1 MESLSRISSL
11 LETARDLTLEAA
23 QSASAAG
30 RISHKD
36 GKYGTPAE
44 TKNLLN
50 SRMEREVL
58 DGLRRVIAVCSLNL
72 FIKLNL
78 SRGNFTK
85 TPLSVKMMSRGV
97 DCSEFF
103 ADVVKNVAA
112 PSLEIKKLV
121 YIYLLRYAE
130 SEPDLALLSIN
141 TIQKALND
149 QNQVV
154 RAMAIRV
161 MSGIRVPV
169 ISQIVALGIKRCVTD
184 MSAYVRKSAALAIP
198 KCYRLDPT
206 TLPQLTECMG
216 TLLGDRSF
224 YVVGAAVMGY
234 LEVCPEKWELIHSHY
249 RGLVKMLIDMD
260 EWGQLAV
267 LRLLTEYARSN
278 FPLKRK
284 AKANKASRRGAK
296 EAFYSDQSEGEDTD
310 KDKVGMVAVVDP
322 DLELLLKACE
332 PLLQSRNSAVIVA
345 VARAYRHL
353 APPDYLPVISGPLVS
368 LVRGPVDVQHMALV
382 NIVAIAL
389 QNPQPFAKYPTHFL
403 VHATDPPHI
412 WRLKLELLTL
422 IFQYTNAHTKNL
434 ILSELEYFAQGHSK
448 DLVQEAVRA
457 IGRCAQSQTKNA
469 ARCFRLLLR
478 QVESSDGTLVAES
491 LTAIRHIIQQNPNAH
506 SKTVIRL
513 AKALDT
519 ASNPSARASIIW
531 LVGEFAGMNGGNNV
545 AADTLRLLAK
555 GFAGESEQAK
565 LQIVLLAAKVYAHHL
580 NTTQSGTM
588 PIEGVGEAVEEEEE
602 EKHPVALLFSY
613 IMLLARYDLSYDLRD
628 RARLYK
634 SILSVPSSTQLATLL
649 LLAPKPTPQAPSPSS
664 GREDFTIGSAAIV
677 LGKEE
682 DVMGYKPLSEW
693 VTVSRAPSPSLRE
706 PPAGSGSGSGNETP
720 RSGGNMGIIIKGAGG
735 RTAGAS
741 PMVGSPR
748 LGGSPNVGSPRWQ
761 DFREPAKAQKKDEK
775 QEMDDFYASEE
786 DGDDGEDDEETDEDD
801 DEDDDDD
808 DEDEEDEEDNESGEE
823 SEDGGGE
830 GSKLLGG
837 EK

>member
-1 MESLSRISSL
+1 
-11 LETARDLTLEAA
+11 
-23 QSASAAG
+23 
-30 RISHKD
+30 
-36 GKYGTPAE
+36 
-44 TKNLLN
+44 
-50 SRMEREVL
+50 
-58 DGLRRVIAVCSLNL
+58 
-72 FIKLNL
+72 
-78 SRGNFTK
+78 
-85 TPLSVKMMSRGV
+85 MMSRGV

-103 ADVVKNVAA
+103 ADVVKNVAS

-206 TLPQLTECMG
+206 TLPQLTESMG
-216 TLLGDRSF
+216 ILLGDRSF
-224 YVVGAAVMGY
+224 YVVGAAVMAY

-249 RGLVKMLIDMD
+249 RSLVKMLIDMD

-267 LRLLTEYARSN
+267 LRLLTEYARNS
-278 FPLKRK
+278 FPVRRK
-284 AKANKASRRGAK
+284 IKANKASTSAR
-296 EAFYSDQSEGEDTD
+296 EAFYSDQSEGEDMGKNKTE
-310 KDKVGMVAVVDP
+310 MVVVMDP
-322 DLELLLKACE
+322 DLELLLKASE

-345 VARAYRHL
+345 VARVYRHL
-353 APPDYLPVISGPLVS
+353 APPGHLPIIAGPLVS

-389 QNPQPFAKYPTHFL
+389 HSPQPFAKYSTHFL
-403 VHATDPPHI
+403 VHASDPPHI

-422 IFQYTNAHTKNL
+422 IFQYTNTHTKNL

-519 ASNPSARASIIW
+519 ATNPSARASIIW
-531 LVGEFAGMNGGNNV
+531 LVGEFSGMNSGNNV

-580 NTTQSGTM
+580 NATQSGAV
-588 PIEGVGEAVEEEEE
+588 PAEAAEEEEE
-602 EKHPVALLFSY
+602 DGKHPVALLFSY

-682 DVMGYKPLSEW
+682 DIMGYRPLPEW
-693 VTVSRAPSPSLRE
+693 VTVSRAPSPSMRE
-706 PPAGSGSGSGNETP
+706 QPVGSGSGSGNETP
-720 RSGGNMGIIIKGAGG
+720 RSGGGMGIIVKGAGG
-735 RTAGAS
+735 RNAGVS

-761 DFREPAKAQKKDEK
+761 DFKEPAKAQKKDEK
-775 QEMDDFYASEE
+775 QEIDDFYASEE
-786 DGDDGEDDEETDEDD
+786 DDGDDDEDDEETDEDD
-801 DEDDDDD
+801 DD
-808 DEDEEDEEDNESGEE
+808 DEEEEDEESEEE
-823 SEDGGGE
+823 SEEEGGE
-830 GSKLLGG
+830 GSQLLGG
-837 EK
+837 GER

>member
-1 MESLSRISSL
+1 
-11 LETARDLTLEAA
+11 
-23 QSASAAG
+23 
-30 RISHKD
+30 
-36 GKYGTPAE
+36 
-44 TKNLLN
+44 
-50 SRMEREVL
+50 
-58 DGLRRVIAVCSLNL
+58 
-72 FIKLNL
+72 
-78 SRGNFTK
+78 
-85 TPLSVKMMSRGV
+85 MMSRGL

-103 ADVVKNVAA
+103 ADVVKNVAS

-206 TLPQLTECMG
+206 TLPQLTEYMS

-224 YVVGAAVMGY
+224 YVVGAAVMAY
-234 LEVCPEKWELIHSHY
+234 LEVCPEKWELIHPHY

-267 LRLLTEYARSN
+267 LRLLTEYARNS
-278 FPLKRK
+278 FPARRK
-284 AKANKASRRGAK
+284 VKANKASRRSAK
-296 EAFYSDQSEGEDTD
+296 EAFYSDQSEGEDTG
-310 KDKVGMVAVVDP
+310 KNKAETVAVMDP

-345 VARAYRHL
+345 VARVYRHL
-353 APPDYLPVISGPLVS
+353 APPGHLPIIAGPLVS

-389 QNPQPFAKYPTHFL
+389 HSPQPFAKYSTHFL
-403 VHATDPPHI
+403 VHASDPPHI

-422 IFQYTNAHTKNL
+422 IFQYTNTHTKNL

-478 QVESSDGTLVAES
+478 QVESSDGILVAES

-519 ASNPSARASIIW
+519 ATNPSARASIIW

-545 AADTLRLLAK
+545 AADTLRLLSK

-580 NTTQSGTM
+580 NATQSGAA
-588 PIEGVGEAVEEEEE
+588 PAEGAEEEEE
-602 EKHPVALLFSY
+602 DKKHPVALLFSY

-634 SILSVPSSTQLATLL
+634 SILSAPSSTQLATLL

-664 GREDFTIGSAAIV
+664 GREDFTVGSAAIV
-677 LGKEE
+677 LGKGE
-682 DVMGYKPLSEW
+682 DVMGYKPLPEW
-693 VTVSRAPSPSLRE
+693 VSISRAPSPSLRE
-706 PPAGSGSGSGNETP
+706 PPVGSGGGSGNETP
-720 RSGGNMGIIIKGAGG
+720 RSGGGGMGIIIKGAGG
-735 RTAGAS
+735 RTAGVS

-748 LGGSPNVGSPRWQ
+748 LGGSPSVGSPRWQ
-761 DFREPAKAQKKDEK
+761 DVREPVKAQKKDEK
-775 QEMDDFYASEE
+775 QEIDDFYASEE
-786 DGDDGEDDEETDEDD
+786 DDGDEDEDEDDEETDED
-801 DEDDDDD
+801 EDDDEEED
-808 DEDEEDEEDNESGEE
+808 DEEDEESEEE
-823 SEDGGGE
+823 SEEEGGE

-837 EK
+837 GER

>member
-1 MESLSRISSL
+1 
-11 LETARDLTLEAA
+11 
-23 QSASAAG
+23 
-30 RISHKD
+30 
-36 GKYGTPAE
+36 
-44 TKNLLN
+44 
-50 SRMEREVL
+50 
-58 DGLRRVIAVCSLNL
+58 
-72 FIKLNL
+72 
-78 SRGNFTK
+78 
-85 TPLSVKMMSRGV
+85 MMSRGV

-206 TLPQLTECMG
+206 TLPQLTEYMS

-224 YVVGAAVMGY
+224 YVVGAAAMGY
-234 LEVCPEKWELIHSHY
+234 LEVCPEKWELIHPHY

-267 LRLLTEYARSN
+267 LRLLTAYARST
-278 FPLKRK
+278 FPLRRK
-284 AKANKASRRGAK
+284 VKTSKVDKGGAE
-296 EAFYSDQSEGEDTD
+296 EAFYSDQSEAEDTG
-310 KDKVGMVAVVDP
+310 KDKVGTVVIVDP
-322 DLELLLKACE
+322 DLLLLLKGCE

-345 VARAYRHL
+345 VARVYRHL
-353 APPDYLPVISGPLVS
+353 APPEYLPVIAGPLAS

-389 QNPQPFAKYPTHFL
+389 QSPQPFARYSTHFL

-422 IFQYTNAHTKNL
+422 IFQYTNTHTKNL

-506 SKTVIRL
+506 SKTVVRL

-531 LVGEFAGMNGGNNV
+531 LVGEFAGVNGGNNV

-555 GFAGESEQAK
+555 GFTGESEQAK
-565 LQIVLLAAKVYAHHL
+565 LQIVLLAAKVYAHYL
-580 NTTQSGTM
+580 NATQSGTV
-588 PIEGVGEAVEEEEE
+588 PIERAEEEEE
-602 EKHPVALLFSY
+602 EEEDKHPVALLFSY

-634 SILSVPSSTQLATLL
+634 SILSAPSSTQLATLL

-682 DVMGYKPLSEW
+682 DVMGYKPLPEW
-693 VTVSRAPSPSLRE
+693 VTISRAPSPSLRE

-720 RSGGNMGIIIKGAGG
+720 RSGGSMGIIIKGAGG
-735 RTAGAS
+735 RGVS

-761 DFREPAKAQKKDEK
+761 DVREPAKVQKKDEK
-775 QEMDDFYASEE
+775 QEIDDFYASEE
-786 DGDDGEDDEETDEDD
+786 DENDDDDDEETDED
-801 DEDDDDD
+801 EDDDDEEE
-808 DEDEEDEEDNESGEE
+808 DEDEEDEESEEE
-823 SEDGGGE
+823 SEEEGGE
-830 GSKLLGG
+830 ESKLLGE